1 MAVTADP
8 GQIVARERAYRW
20 AGVIA
25 VLAGVVVFL
34 AGLFGRQIDIDPTN
48 VPLISSD
55 GRYYY
60 ASALILTVVF
70 AWTVARSEPDRE
82 LVGRVHF
89 SSETGEPTYPQGA
102 TGWIVPAIALFT
114 AFLHMARYFDWIWL
128 VLAATTTG
136 ATVFLACVARHHSV
150 RAEGAPSRNVRL
162 GRLALTDFVAF
173 VSFATIY
180 AFKARTLYSGT
191 VILLLAWL
199 LLFQL
204 LDDGTSSRFQ
214 RDIYSAAGAIIV
226 AEFCWALNYWDA
238 SSWQAGVLLLIVFQ
252 VYAGLALAQIR
263 GRLDQRVLAQQLGIG
278 AVVFLMI
285 AYFAG

>member
-1 MAVTADP
+1 MADP
-8 GQIVARERAYRW
+8 RLTVARERAYRW
-20 AGVIA
+20 AGA
-25 VLAGVVVFL
+25 VAVVAGVVVFL

-55 GRYYY
+55 GRFYY
-60 ASALILTVVF
+60 AAAAILTAVF

-89 SSETGEPTYPQGA
+89 RSETGEPTYPQGA
-102 TGWIVPAIALFT
+102 TGWIVPAVALLT
-114 AFLHMARYFDWIWL
+114 AFLHMARYFDWVWL

-136 ATVFLACVARHHSV
+136 ATVFLACAARHHNL
-150 RAEGAPSRNVRL
+150 RAEGIPGRNVRL
-162 GRLALTDFVAF
+162 GRLALANFVAF
-173 VSFATIY
+173 VSFATVY
-180 AFKARTLYSGT
+180 GFKTRTLFSGT

-226 AEFCWALNYWDA
+226 AEFCWALNYWNA
-238 SSWQAGVLLLIVFQ
+238 SPWQAGVMLLIVFQ
-252 VYAGLALAQIR
+252 VFAGLALAHIR
-263 GRLDQRVLAQQLGIG
+263 CQLNQRALIQHAGIG
-278 AVVFLMI
+278 ATVFLVV
-285 AYFAG
+285 AYFVG